1 MFLVLSDTA
10 LRWDDQVDADLA
22 RTWWLHPG
30 LPTFHGRGHV
40 AMAAPHDEA
49 RGVLQIMERYLLY
62 SVPR

>member
-1 MFLVLSDTA
+1 MFLVLSDVA

-30 LPTFHGRGHV
+30 VPTFRGGGHL
-40 AMAAPHDEA
+40 AMVAPHDEA
-49 RGVLQIMERYLLY
+49 WRLAQIIERTFLY